1 VYQADSAGTTDYH
14 VGESPDPRMLKEA
27 GKHGLT
33 YDGRARLISW
43 DDFDRFD
50 LILALDRE
58 NYAELMSYVEAHP
71 TYKDKIHLLREFDP
85 QAEGDLDV
93 PDPYY
98 GGNKG
103 FSHTYEIVDR
113 AIQGLLDTLQESR
126 R

>member
-1 VYQADSAGTTDYH
+1 
-14 VGESPDPRMLKEA
+14 MLKEA

-58 NYAELMSYVEAHP
+58 NYADLMSSAESHP
-71 TYKDKIHLLREFDP
+71 TYKDKIHMLREFDP

-103 FSHTYEIVDR
+103 FSHTYEIIDR

-126 R
+126 P